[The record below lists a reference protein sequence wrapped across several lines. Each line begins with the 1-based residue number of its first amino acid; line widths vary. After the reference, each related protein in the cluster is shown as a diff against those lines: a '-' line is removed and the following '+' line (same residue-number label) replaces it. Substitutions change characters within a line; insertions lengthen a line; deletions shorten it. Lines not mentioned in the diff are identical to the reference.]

1 LTFAQIFGSL
11 AQERNN
17 TNAQREKIF
26 EKAKQEVHRTVSF
39 AKTARGSGS
48 VVFEFLIEITKPT

>member
-1 LTFAQIFGSL
+1 L
-11 AQERNN
+11 APLLKKGTTPMPNEK
-17 TNAQREKIF
+17 KIF

-48 VVFEFLIEITKPT
+48 VVLNS

>member
-1 LTFAQIFGSL
+1 MSRALTFAQIFGSL

-17 TNAQREKIF
+17 TNVQREKIF

-48 VVFEFLIEITKPT
+48 VVLNS